1 MHLNE
6 LQQFFDYEPIFSE
19 DPQFLVDEIKDLAV
33 QYLPVDQIHIIQ
45 KTYEFTKHAH
55 EAGKRLSGEPYIVH
69 PLRATLFLMSMR
81 PDMPTIQTCI
91 LHDVIEDTAITYDD
105 VKKEFGTEVAN
116 LCEWLV
122 KVAKVRYSGEE
133 RQLETLKKTFLA
145 MGKDLRVIFVKL
157 VDRIHNIQTLHFH
170 PTQEKRNRIAEETL
184 KIYVPIAKRLGLFH
198 YQQYLENGAFKILHP
213 KEFDKVFSYLEK
225 MLGAHDTVT
234 QKWVNMLEKLLA
246 EEQIPAARIIGRIKS
261 PYRIFEKLQH
271 KYNSLDI
278 SKVTDSLAFRIVTD
292 SIGNCYNI
300 LWVIHAHY
308 IPLIKKIKDYIAI
321 PKSNEYRSIH
331 TTILG
336 MFDFPV
342 EIQIRT
348 YEMDDIAEY
357 WVAAHFGY
365 AENRGSTTIS
375 ERQAQWIKKLQ
386 DIVAAYTNE
395 LDKEKFKD
403 ELNIELFDRN
413 IFVYTQKGDV
423 IELPEGS
430 SVLDFA
436 FRIHSDLGL
445 RFNNA
450 TVNGSIVPISQ
461 RLNTWDIVVINAF
474 KNKFTA
480 SVNWFEYLHTP
491 SAKSKLT
498 KFLNL
503 KERNHLLD
511 RSLKLL
517 DEKLKE
523 MWLPV
528 LYSKDDRIT
537 REYKNEAFDRLL
549 LQLLDKQFGYT
560 TLVKKVYKD
569 ILPEPA
575 WRLTREKKQIW
586 ESSLSA
592 MAQSV
597 VIDGDVSIGYFLCPE
612 CRPEVGDK
620 IISRS
625 WKDGIKVHRMSC
637 VALQSVSYNKLLEAH
652 WAGQEQ
658 NNYKFSLK
666 LLCDDQP
673 WILLQLFEVFS
684 ELRLNITWIH
694 SEIHGEVQQYVYLTV
709 DVNNPAKIYFL
720 INELKK
726 RVGSLKIVKKTLE

>member
-6 LQQFFDYEPIFSE
+6 LQHFFDYEPIFSE
-19 DPQFLVDEIKDLAV
+19 DPQFLVDEIKDAAA
-33 QYLPVDQIHIIQ
+33 QYLTAEHLDAIQ
-45 KTYEFTKHAH
+45 KTYEFTKNAH
-55 EAGKRLSGEPYIVH
+55 EQTKRLSWEPYIVH
-69 PLRATLFLMSMR
+69 PLRATLFLMTMK
-81 PDMPTIQTCI
+81 PDLPTIQTCI
-91 LHDVIEDTAITYDD
+91 LHDVIEDTEITFDD
-105 VKKEFGTEVAN
+105 VKKEFWAEVAN

-122 KVAKVRYSGEE
+122 KVAKVRYSWED

-145 MGKDLRVIFVKL
+145 MGQDLRVIFLKL
-157 VDRIHNIQTLHFH
+157 VDRIHNIQTLHYH
-170 PTQEKRNRIAEETL
+170 PTPEKRQRIAEETL
-184 KIYVPIAKRLGLFH
+184 KIYVPIAKRLGLFY
-198 YQQYLENGAFKILHP
+198 YQQFLENGAFKILYP
-213 KEFDKVFSYLEK
+213 KEFERIFSYLEK
-225 MLGAHDTVT
+225 MLWVHDTVT
-234 QKWVNMLEKLLA
+234 QKWVEMLQHLLE
-246 EEQIPAARIIGRIKS
+246 EEQIPTVHVIGRIKS

-271 KYNSLDI
+271 KYNSTDI
-278 SKVTDSLAFRIVTD
+278 SKVTDLIAFRIVTD
-292 SIGNCYNI
+292 NIGNCYNI

-348 YEMDDIAEY
+348 EEMDEIAEY
-357 WVAAHFGY
+357 GVAAHFWY
-365 AENRGSTTIS
+365 TENHGSTTIS

-386 DIVAAYTNE
+386 DIVAAYTTE
-395 LDKEKFKD
+395 LDKEKFKN

-413 IFVYTQKGDV
+413 IFVYTQKWDV
-423 IELPEGS
+423 IELPEWS

-474 KNKFTA
+474 RNKFTA
-480 SVNWFEYLHTP
+480 SSNWFEYLHTP
-491 SAKSKLT
+491 SAKWKLT
-498 KFLNL
+498 KFLKT

-511 RSLKLL
+511 KSLKLL

-523 MWLPV
+523 LGLPP

-537 REYKNEAFDRLL
+537 KEYKNEQFDRVL
-549 LQLLDKQFGYT
+549 LQLLDKQFGYYT
-560 TLVKKVYKD
+560 FIRKLYKD
-569 ILPEPA
+569 RLPENFPQPQH
-575 WRLTREKKQIW
+575 EKKKTATPA
-586 ESSLSA
+586 LTPL
-592 MAQSV
+592 AQTV
-597 VIDGDVSIGYFLCPE
+597 VVDGDMSIGYFLCPE
-612 CRPEVGDK
+612 CRPEVGEK
-620 IISRS
+620 IIARS
-625 WKDGIKVHRMSC
+625 WKDGIKIHRMSC
-637 VALQSVSYNKLLEAH
+637 IALQSVSYNKLLEAH
-652 WAGQEQ
+652 WAWQEQ

-694 SEIHGEVQQYVYLTV
+694 SEMHGTSQQYVYLTV

-726 RVGSLKIVKKTLE
+726 HVSSLKIVKKTLE